1 MTSRLQTGSDMISA
15 RASRGQPWFAERR
28 FLINSTTVLAL
39 LALLPV
45 QACRNLGP
53 AKATSDVY
61 RQAPNFNAPN
71 PDVAAV
77 LKIAAKAPPLP
88 APQEPLLRVKT
99 AEELYRAVHTCAP
112 NTTIL
117 LAEGVYPLHQA
128 LVVRTD
134 GVQLRGES
142 GDREKV
148 ILDGGNRDITLV
160 MLMGADDV
168 LVADLTLRNSGVHGL
183 DIKGDND
190 TQRTRVYNVKFQNIW
205 ERAIKGTHPKR
216 TAGFEGSPD
225 DPECRATRPVG
236 GSIRYCLFVN
246 DARKS
251 RNDWAGGDYIAGID
265 MMWLKNWVIADN
277 VFIGIRGKNGIGR
290 GAIFIWVNSENV
302 TAERNIIVNCD
313 RGICFGNPS
322 GGRPHMTR
330 GVIQNNFIVG
340 GVNSAIEA
348 IRTVDTRISHNTIY
362 AAWPELPDSV
372 LVIQGSEGIELVN
385 NFIHGRIHLEY
396 GVKAEHNLI
405 GDYGDCFVNP
415 AIGNLHLTEKAAEA
429 LGRAK
434 PLKEATEDFDRKKR
448 KDQPDIGAQETD
460 LTPPESFQART
471 MPPYPRIP
479 PPTAEFLNKSNP
491 DVQAVVKAAAKAPAL
506 PAPAGNVVKVATAGE
521 LYAAAKSLQDGTTI
535 LLADGVYNLKDPL
548 LLHGKNIAVR
558 GASGNREKV
567 ILDGQ
572 MGWGGI
578 LRVRG
583 AEKLLIADL
592 TVTDSHFGIYM
603 LGDSDV
609 NGIQIYNVKFY
620 NIWRRG
626 LKGTHPAR
634 MDDSPDNL
642 LPPDQ
647 VRKIRPRNGEV
658 RYCLF
663 VNDHPKTDDTDGFKG
678 DYISGMDLM
687 GLMNW
692 VVADNVFI
700 GIRGKNGLGRG
711 AIFIWVHS
719 EDVTAERNVIIN
731 CDRGICFGNP
741 SGDRPHMTR
750 GVIQNNFIVGGATE
764 AIEIIRT
771 LDTRVCHNTIWATRP
786 EYPDEVQFLQGS
798 EGGEFVNN
806 LVHGQVSIEY
816 GVLNEGNQVGDLTG
830 WFVNPEVCDL
840 HLTEKGKKALKAGAP
855 LDLNPAVKT
864 TTKGAKGSDH
874 QDIAEP
880 L

>member
-1 MTSRLQTGSDMISA
+1 MTSRLQTGSDMIAA

-277 VFIGIRGKNGIGR
+277 VFIGIRGKNG
-290 GAIFIWVNSENV
+290 
-302 TAERNIIVNCD
+302 
-313 RGICFGNPS
+313 
-322 GGRPHMTR
+322 
-330 GVIQNNFIVG
+330 
-340 GVNSAIEA
+340 
-348 IRTVDTRISHNTIY
+348 
-362 AAWPELPDSV
+362 
-372 LVIQGSEGIELVN
+372 
-385 NFIHGRIHLEY
+385 
-396 GVKAEHNLI
+396 
-405 GDYGDCFVNP
+405 
-415 AIGNLHLTEKAAEA
+415 
-429 LGRAK
+429 
-434 PLKEATEDFDRKKR
+434 
-448 KDQPDIGAQETD
+448 
-460 LTPPESFQART
+460 
-471 MPPYPRIP
+471 
-479 PPTAEFLNKSNP
+479 
-491 DVQAVVKAAAKAPAL
+491 
-506 PAPAGNVVKVATAGE
+506 
-521 LYAAAKSLQDGTTI
+521 
-535 LLADGVYNLKDPL
+535 
-548 LLHGKNIAVR
+548 
-558 GASGNREKV
+558 
-567 ILDGQ
+567 
-572 MGWGGI
+572 
-578 LRVRG
+578 
-583 AEKLLIADL
+583 
-592 TVTDSHFGIYM
+592 
-603 LGDSDV
+603 
-609 NGIQIYNVKFY
+609 
-620 NIWRRG
+620 
-626 LKGTHPAR
+626 
-634 MDDSPDNL
+634 
-642 LPPDQ
+642 
-647 VRKIRPRNGEV
+647 
-658 RYCLF
+658 
-663 VNDHPKTDDTDGFKG
+663 
-678 DYISGMDLM
+678 
-687 GLMNW
+687 
-692 VVADNVFI
+692 
-700 GIRGKNGLGRG
+700 LGRG